1 MKHSK
6 LVASVAIFAG
16 SLAAHAYAESTK
28 AGGTQDMMKMMDANS
43 DDKVTHQE
51 HAACAARM
59 FAKMDADRD
68 GIVTATE
75 MDAGHERVTGKAA
88 AKGELSTAEKI
99 KVIDADG
106 DGKLTA
112 AEHVSGSQMMFERM
126 DADRDG
132 FLTAAEIA
140 AGHAKLM
147 SKQ

>member
-1 MKHSK
+1 VKHSK
-6 LVASVAIFAG
+6 LVVSAAIFAG
-16 SLAAHAYAESTK
+16 SLGAHAHAASTK
-28 AGGTQDMMKMMDANS
+28 TAGTQDMMKMMDANS
-43 DDKVTHQE
+43 DGKVTHEE

-59 FAKMDADRD
+59 FAKMDADHD
-68 GIVTATE
+68 GIVTAAE
-75 MDAGHERVTGKAA
+75 MDAGHERVTGKTA
-88 AKGELSTAEKI
+88 AKGEMSAVEKI
-99 KVIDADG
+99 KVIDSDG